1 MNITIKTLTVQV
13 ESKEVPL
20 TKAMV
25 NQLPYLP
32 TTLPKG
38 LDKDAIKCIGSV
50 SLTDAIWYL
59 YSTPTDLYRS
69 KSYFTCIS
77 GIDQEPQRFIL
88 TK

>member
-25 NQLPYLP
+25 NQLDYMPVSLP
-32 TTLPKG
+32 RDWKW
-38 LDKDAIKCIGSV
+38 DDIKCIGSV

-59 YSTPTDLYRS
+59 YNTPDGLRRS
-69 KSYFTCIS
+69 RGHICTLSESHI
-77 GIDQEPQRFIL
+77 QPPRLIL